1 MQQPP
6 LPPDALWP
14 DTEIDTWRLLDR
26 AGCGTY
32 GAVYRAV
39 RPGQPPVALKL
50 ALYPGDKRFEREA
63 ELLRRIHH
71 PAVPGMLESGQWV
84 GGPWEKSYPYLVMD
98 WAGGVPLYQWAR
110 STRPTLRHVLQIL
123 AQLGRALQA
132 THDAGCL
139 HRDVKGDNVLVGPEG
154 RLALVDFGCG
164 TYPGAPPLTEGPLAP
179 GTRPYRSPQALKH
192 QRSPWRNITP
202 YEASAADDVYALG
215 VTAYRMVTGVYPPL
229 SIQNEDRP
237 SAHTLNPNVSPGLSA
252 LIERM
257 LAESPWRRGSA
268 GELAQTLEATAASAG
283 PEVDVPFIIPD
294 PIRTQYVLPPT
305 LRSSPS
311 RWRELARLTPLF
323 AAVAAYALLYFAMQE
338 PSYAPGTFPLP
349 NRPEASMRVG
359 MARAVADAV
368 RFFPFSPTPPA
379 APAVADPMPS
389 RALKGQKRPPCR
401 PRGEVEINGGCW
413 VRLDLELPCRDAG
426 YEYKGKCYV
435 PLIAEERP
443 DTSGFR

>member
-14 DTEIDTWRLLDR
+14 DTAIDTWRLLDR

-39 RPGQPPVALKL
+39 RNGQSPVALKL

-63 ELLRRIHH
+63 ELLRRIQH
-71 PAVPGMLESGQWV
+71 PSVPRMVESGQWV

-98 WAGGVPLYQWAR
+98 WADGVPLYQWAR
-110 STRPTLRHVLQIL
+110 STHPTGRQVLQIL
-123 AQLGRALQA
+123 ARLGRALQA
-132 THDAGCL
+132 THEAGCL
-139 HRDVKGDNVLVGPEG
+139 HRDVKGDNALVGPGG
-154 RLALVDFGCG
+154 RLTLVDFGCG

-215 VTAYRMVTGVYPPL
+215 VTAYRMVTGVYPPSPL
-229 SIQNEDRP
+229 EKMARP
-237 SAHTLNPNVSPGLSA
+237 PAHTLNPNVLPELSA

-257 LAESPWRRGSA
+257 LSESPWRRGST
-268 GELAQTLEATAASAG
+268 EDLAQALEAAAANAG
-283 PEVDVPFIIPD
+283 PEADVPFVIHEPV
-294 PIRTQYVLPPT
+294 RTHVLPST
-305 LRSSPS
+305 VRAAPS
-311 RWRELARLTPLF
+311 RWRELARLTPAF
-323 AAVAAYALLYFAMQE
+323 AAVAAYALIYFSMQE
-338 PSYAPGTFPLP
+338 APQTPGTFPLKA
-349 NRPEASMRVG
+349 RPEESLKVG
-359 MARAVADAV
+359 MARAAADAA
-368 RFFPFSPTPPA
+368 RFFPLTP
-379 APAVADPMPS
+379 APSVVPVVAYDMPS

-401 PRGEVEINGGCW
+401 PRGEVEINGACW
-413 VRLDLELPCRDAG
+413 VRLDLELPCREAG

-443 DTSGFR
+443 DTSGLR